1 MIYRSIV
8 YSNYSIYI
16 YTYIYYSYLWLDG
29 VVNQQTFNKRG
40 SRPTKKKKIRLTK
53 RHDAALQR
61 GLARDELFLAVHRV
75 VTTPSYGE
83 GEFHHIYGLV
93 YQG

>member
-1 MIYRSIV
+1 MVRWGCKPT
-8 YSNYSIYI
+8 N
-16 YTYIYYSYLWLDG
+16 L
-29 VVNQQTFNKRG
+29 QQTWLPPRK
-40 SRPTKKKKIRLTK
+40 KKKKIRLTK

>member
-1 MIYRSIV
+1 M
-8 YSNYSIYI
+8 YI
-16 YTYIYYSYLWLDG
+16 YNSYLWLDG
-29 VVNQQTFNKRG
+29 VINQQTFNKRG
-40 SRPTKKKKIRLTK
+40 SRKKKKRLTK